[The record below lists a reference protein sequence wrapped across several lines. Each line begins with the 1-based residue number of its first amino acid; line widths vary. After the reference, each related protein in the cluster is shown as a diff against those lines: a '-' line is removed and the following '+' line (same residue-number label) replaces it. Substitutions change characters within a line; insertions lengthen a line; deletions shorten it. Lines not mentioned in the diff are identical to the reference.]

1 MKLVEKEIK
10 NHAVV
15 HGVYSEWIISNS
27 GLKEA
32 TEAKSSSKRAQSDI
46 EELKKLVQSL
56 TSKLNST
63 NAELVKVK
71 AQADRAAAAAAKAN
85 K

>member
-1 MKLVEKEIK
+1 MKEIK

-32 TEAKSSSKRAQSDI
+32 TEAKSSSKKALVEV
-46 EELKKLVQSL
+46 EELKKQVQSL
-56 TSKLNST
+56 TSKLNNT
-63 NAELVKVK
+63 NTEMAKVK
-71 AQADRAAAAAAKAN
+71 AQADRAIAAAN
-85 K
+85 KVGK